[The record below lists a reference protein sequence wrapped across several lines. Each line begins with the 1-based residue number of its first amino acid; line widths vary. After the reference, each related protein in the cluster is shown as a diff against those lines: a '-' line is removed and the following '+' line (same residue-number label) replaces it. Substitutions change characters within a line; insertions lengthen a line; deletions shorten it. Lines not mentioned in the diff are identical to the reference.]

1 MIDEATSTETE
12 QTNASNAETPPPPAR
27 ESRIGKIIAGVN
39 GASKFTWHTCL
50 GSALVLEEKVVS
62 LTHKMAQKGSEFE
75 KQTKGKL
82 DGRKTRLSSAGYK
95 LKAKAQEK
103 IVDVEKVIDNG
114 VNRSLHMMGV
124 PNRREMSQ
132 LTHLMQ
138 DMADSISDLAS
149 QMESKKSTGS
159 RGKKTAKSASQSSVA

>member
-1 MIDEATSTETE
+1 MTDEATSTETE
-12 QTNASNAETPPPPAR
+12 QTTPTGAETPQPPIKG
-27 ESRIGKIIAGVN
+27 SRIGKIIAGVN
-39 GASKFTWHTCL
+39 VASRFTWHTCL
-50 GSALVLEEKVVS
+50 GSALALEEKVVS
-62 LTHKMAQKGSEFE
+62 LTHQMAQKGSEFE
-75 KQTKGKL
+75 IQTKGNKN
-82 DGRKTRLSSAGYK
+82 RLSNAGHK

-149 QMESKKSTGS
+149 QMESKKSTS
-159 RGKKTAKSASQSSVA
+159 NRGKKTVKSASQSSVA